1 MPKKTTKKRRVRKL
15 TDAEFFAVLRENAG
29 IYART
34 ARAIEK
40 QYGISYTRQSVK
52 YRAELN
58 PDELKDIEEQNID
71 IAEEGLHSLMRSTNE
86 RIKLKAIETYLKT
99 KGRTR
104 GYSDKLELSGPNG
117 GPIQAHNAFTGFSFL
132 PSSEDYPEEGN

>member
-1 MPKKTTKKRRVRKL
+1 MAKKTTKRRRVRKL
-15 TDAEFFAVLRENAG
+15 TDTEFFTVLRENAG

-52 YRAELN
+52 YRAEQN

-71 IAEEGLHSLMRSTNE
+71 IAEEGLHSLMMSDNE
-86 RIKLKAIETYLKT
+86 RIKLQAIKMYLST
-99 KGRTR
+99 IGRKR
-104 GYSDKLELSGPNG
+104 GYSDTLELSGPNG
-117 GPIQAHNAFTGFSFL
+117 GPIQTDSTFTGFSFL
-132 PSSEDYPEEGN
+132 PSSEDYPEEGG